1 MTLGAVLMLGG
12 VSGGRGDELSG
23 SVGAPSPGVF
33 ALPSLPADWNWS
45 ELPVQLTASETISY
59 NSNIFALPTGAV
71 QPNGGPQGDFTST
84 SSYGLSTKANWYGQQ
99 FFFDGTFGVIRYLH
113 NAAFDSNIYSFSPG
127 VNWTLTSRCAGS
139 VAGLFTKSPAELT
152 ELVGTGINYTTTTS
166 LTENGKCAVSNGYS
180 VIFNGGVTQTTNTNP
195 LDAINNARDQMIA
208 AGIDYMKGAS
218 DLTALATITDTSYSN
233 RSPMAQAA
241 GLLSTVV
248 YHNFNLSYARQ
259 IDPNLSVTGQVG
271 LVGVTSAFSV
281 GLPKTLLPTY
291 SLAGSWTITPK
302 LRLTATASRTVA
314 PPTTVIANA
323 QLAYF
328 TELDLTYQAT
338 PKVAFTA
345 SASAGY
351 TSAAF
356 TPAVVGTTTFAPF
369 VAATDFYT
377 ATAGVTYA
385 MTPFISAA
393 LNASYTERVGDHS
406 ITPQDLITVSLNYR
420 PY

>member
-1 MTLGAVLMLGG
+1 
-12 VSGGRGDELSG
+12 
-23 SVGAPSPGVF
+23 
-33 ALPSLPADWNWS
+33 
-45 ELPVQLTASETISY
+45 
-59 NSNIFALPTGAV
+59 
-71 QPNGGPQGDFTST
+71 
-84 SSYGLSTKANWYGQQ
+84 
-99 FFFDGTFGVIRYLH
+99 
-113 NAAFDSNIYSFSPG
+113 
-127 VNWTLTSRCAGS
+127 
-139 VAGLFTKSPAELT
+139 
-152 ELVGTGINYTTTTS
+152 
-166 LTENGKCAVSNGYS
+166 
-180 VIFNGGVTQTTNTNP
+180 
-195 LDAINNARDQMIA
+195 
-208 AGIDYMKGAS
+208 MKGAS
-218 DLTALATITDTSYSN
+218 DLTALATVTDTSYSN
-233 RSPMAQAA
+233 RSPLAQTA

-259 IDPNLSVTGQVG
+259 INPNLSVTGQVG

-302 LRLTATASRTVA
+302 LTLTATASRTVA

-323 QLAYF
+323 EVAYL
-328 TELDLTYQAT
+328 TDLDLTYQAT

-351 TSAAF
+351 TSTAF
-356 TPAVVGTTTFAPF
+356 TPALVGTTTFAPF
-369 VAATDFYT
+369 FTATDFYT

-406 ITPQDLITVSLNYR
+406 ITPQDLITVSLNYK